1 MSTFARFMT
10 GLALAASVAGCGAM
24 GTANSVSPLSSAFLQ
39 PVAVRVPENMGSEDL
54 LNLPSGAL
62 TSEVALLKSSSDEVC
77 FDIKMR
83 TWQGSVRRWNATL
96 EVDGRELVSRE
107 IELDACTPASLEP
120 DEPARA
126 TLSCLA
132 VDTAVS
138 SLATDTLE
146 NVKVRGSRVC
156 LQHERSLSSESKEVR
171 LELVQGAAKYSFRW
185 ALVAKPEVSTA
196 VGVARA
202 F

>member
-1 MSTFARFMT
+1 MRFTAKTVTT
-10 GLALAASVAGCGAM
+10 GVALAACVAGCSTM
-24 GTANSVSPLSSAFLQ
+24 GTATSVSPISSAFLQ

-96 EVDGRELVSRE
+96 EVDGRELV
-107 IELDACTPASLEP
+107 
-120 DEPARA
+120 
-126 TLSCLA
+126 
-132 VDTAVS
+132 
-138 SLATDTLE
+138 
-146 NVKVRGSRVC
+146 
-156 LQHERSLSSESKEVR
+156 
-171 LELVQGAAKYSFRW
+171 QGAAKYSFRW
-185 ALVAKPEVSTA
+185 ALVAKPEVSSA